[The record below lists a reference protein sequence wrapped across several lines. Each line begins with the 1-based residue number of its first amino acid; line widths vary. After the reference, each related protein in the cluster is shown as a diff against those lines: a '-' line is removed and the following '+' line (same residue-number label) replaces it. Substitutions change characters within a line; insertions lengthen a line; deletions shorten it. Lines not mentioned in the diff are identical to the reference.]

1 MAKPTITLIGYGRLG
16 QHLCRWLINTGYTV
30 KGVYNRSTMPMNPE
44 LFQAHQQGEFPKSR
58 EELGDLI
65 IICVSD
71 SAIESVSAKLSQF
84 DLSGL
89 CVVHTAGA
97 IPSSILAPLR
107 DGGAHIGSFH
117 PLQTFGP
124 VGKKNPFKGIS
135 VSIEGDW
142 KCIEFVLEMVRALGG
157 LPLQTDAKG
166 KALMHLACIWAS
178 NYLYVLLDAASRTGS
193 GAGIQQSQLITT
205 LMPIIEQT
213 LANAKEIGT
222 ATGLTGPASRGDIG
236 TIQKHIQLL
245 ETTPELQN
253 LYLTLAESAANI
265 ANRRGSLPNDLLE
278 ELKSAIHE
286 NRIG

>member
-1 MAKPTITLIGYGRLG
+1 
-16 QHLCRWLINTGYTV
+16 
-30 KGVYNRSTMPMNPE
+30 MNPE
-44 LFQAHQQGEFPKSR
+44 LFQAHQQGDFPRSR
-58 EELGDLI
+58 DELGDLI

-71 SAIESVSAKLSQF
+71 SAIEMVSNQLAQF

-124 VGKKNPFKGIS
+124 VSKKNPFKGIS
-135 VSIEGDW
+135 VSLEGDW
-142 KCIEFVLEMVRALGG
+142 KCIEHLLEMVRALGG
-157 LPLQTDAKG
+157 FPLQTDAKG
-166 KALMHLACIWAS
+166 KAMMHLACIWAS

-193 GAGIQQSQLITT
+193 IAGLQQSQLLTT
-205 LMPIIEQT
+205 LTPIIEQT
-213 LANAKEIGT
+213 LANAKEMGT

-236 TIQKHIQLL
+236 TIQKHIQLM
-245 ETTPELQN
+245 ESTPDLKD
-253 LYLTLAESAANI
+253 LYLALAESAADI
-265 ANRRGSLPNDLLE
+265 ASRRGSLSDEQLE
-278 ELKSAIHE
+278 VLKFAIHE

>member
-1 MAKPTITLIGYGRLG
+1 
-16 QHLCRWLINTGYTV
+16 
-30 KGVYNRSTMPMNPE
+30 MNPE
-44 LFQAHQQGEFPKSR
+44 LFQAHQQGDFPKSR
-58 EELGDLI
+58 DELGDLI

-71 SAIESVSAKLSQF
+71 SAIETVSTQLAQF
-84 DLSGL
+84 DLSGF

-166 KALMHLACIWAS
+166 KAMMHLECTWAS
-178 NYLYVLLDAASRTGS
+178 NYLYVLLDAASRTGTT
-193 GAGIQQSQLITT
+193 AGLQQSQLLTT

-213 LANAKEIGT
+213 LTNAKEMGT
-222 ATGLTGPASRGDIG
+222 ATGLTGPASRGDID
-236 TIQKHIQLL
+236 TIQKHIHLM
-245 ETTPELQN
+245 ESMPDLQN
-253 LYLTLAESAANI
+253 LYLTLAESAADI
-265 ANRRGSLPNDLLE
+265 ANRRGSLTNEQLE
-278 ELKSAIHE
+278 ALISAINE